1 MKRYLG
7 YILLVVGA
15 YVLCLIVQLPAAQIY
30 AWMKPRGVLPVQLY
44 QISGTLWHGRATAA
58 IAGRTRI
65 DAPAWAFHPRAL
77 LLGRIEYDLTG
88 NLGPIPL
95 SAIAGRGLGTPV
107 YVKDS
112 RIALPLNEVLRF
124 MDLQDLG
131 LNGRFQAEI
140 VRLELRAQAI
150 KSIDA
155 TLSVADVALGPP
167 VNIQLGGA
175 TMRLESS
182 DDVVKGVLKDSG
194 GPLQADGIL
203 IYQPNGDYQFSLS
216 LSARNPADT
225 QLRQALRF
233 VGTPNA
239 AGKVSLNRR
248 GHIDLASYL

>member
-7 YILLVVGA
+7 YVLLVAGA
-15 YVLCLIVQLPAAQIY
+15 YLLCLIVQFPAAQIY
-30 AWMKPRGVLPVQLY
+30 AWMKPRGLPVQLY
-44 QISGTLWHGRATAA
+44 QISGTLWHGRAATA

-65 DAPAWAFHPRAL
+65 DTPAWSFHPRAL

-88 NLGPIPL
+88 NLGRVPV
-95 SAIAGRGLGTPV
+95 SAIAGRGIGTPV
-107 YVKDS
+107 YIRDS
-112 RIALPLNEVLRF
+112 RLALPLNEVLRF
-124 MDLQDLG
+124 VDLQDIG
-131 LNGRFQAEI
+131 LNGRFQIEI
-140 VRLELRAQAI
+140 GRLEVREQAI
-150 KSIDA
+150 RSVDA
-155 TLSVADVALGPP
+155 TVSVADVVFGPP
-167 VNIQLGGA
+167 VNITLGGA
-175 TMRLESS
+175 NMRLESS
-182 DDVVKGVLKDSG
+182 DDVVKGVLKDNG

-233 VGTPNA
+233 LGTPNA